1 MLSHDRSQWTIEE
14 LKAEERAEDKR
25 WERVQ
30 KRAAD
35 IRHSATRLSEVIDE
49 HMPEIAQ
56 MLTCPFWSSDR
67 LAWILHRG
75 SFEIAEREIPPVS
88 LQDIADELAG
98 DINNEPEFE
107 RGR

>member
-25 WERVQ
+25 WEHVQ

-35 IRHSATRLSEVIDE
+35 IRYSAARLAEVIDE
-49 HMPEIAQ
+49 HMPDIARI
-56 MLTCPFWSSDR
+56 LARPIWSSDA
-67 LAWILHRG
+67 LADILLRG

-88 LQDIADELAG
+88 LDDIADELAG